1 MLHGAGIFT
10 NICPKTH
17 PNLGKYTSAMV
28 RIWDWAAMGN
38 LDSIADVAVE
48 IYSTTAWAHRKT
60 HHELSGYEWT
70 IPAFFWLLS
79 PITVCKLYQL
89 YEDTYNIL

>member
-48 IYSTTAWAHRKT
+48 IAKKNTNGESRLGGFLT
-60 HHELSGYEWT
+60 
-70 IPAFFWLLS
+70 
-79 PITVCKLYQL
+79 YQL
-89 YEDTYNIL
+89 RLSKIHPVA

>member
-1 MLHGAGIFT
+1 
-10 NICPKTH
+10 
-17 PNLGKYTSAMV
+17 
-28 RIWDWAAMGN
+28 MG
-38 LDSIADVAVE
+38 VE
-48 IYSTTAWAHRKT
+48 SNYPITTDTTVFYSTTAWAHRKT